1 MRNRFDRQLADLN
14 QQLIDMGELCEI
26 AIAQATSALKN
37 GDEEAAR
44 DVILADGRIDQAER
58 DIEHLCLK
66 LLLQQQP
73 VAKDLRQV
81 SAALKMITDMERIGD
96 QAADI
101 AEIVKSSDTKLVR
114 GFPQLLEMSQKTTEM
129 VADSVKAFVGRNL
142 ALAESINKMDDFVD
156 ERFMDLRK
164 GLLEFIIHAD
174 EVDAQKALD
183 LIMIGKYLERIGDH
197 ATNIAEWVS
206 FSITGVHDGA
216 FDTKPL

>member
-14 QQLIDMGELCEI
+14 RQLIDMGELCEI

-37 GDEEAAR
+37 GDEEAAK
-44 DVILADGRIDQAER
+44 DIILSDARIDQMER

-73 VAKDLRQV
+73 VAKDLRMV

-101 AEIVKSSDTKLVR
+101 AEIVKSADTSLVR
-114 GFPQLLEMSQKTTEM
+114 GFPQILEMSQKTTEM
-129 VADSVKAFVGRNL
+129 VAGSVKAFVERDLSL
-142 ALAESINKMDDFVD
+142 AGGVRAKDDMVD
-156 ERFMDLRK
+156 ERFMQLRK
-164 GLLEFIIHAD
+164 GLIEFILHAD
-174 EVDAQKALD
+174 ESDAQKAID

-197 ATNIAEWVS
+197 ATNISEWVEY
-206 FSITGVHDGA
+206 SITGVHDGP
-216 FDTKPL
+216 FDTKPV